1 MEERGLV
8 NSRGRCNSVD
18 PKHFVKKKKESRMEE
33 RGRERER
40 ERVQPNE
47 EEEKKR
53 ALWDIKIQAK
63 NFGKFITRV
72 NYKGELGILTL

>member
-1 MEERGLV
+1 
-8 NSRGRCNSVD
+8 
-18 PKHFVKKKKESRMEE
+18 MEE
-33 RGRERER
+33 RGRERKRER
-40 ERVQPNE
+40 ERVQPKE

-63 NFGKFITRV
+63 KFGKFITRV